1 MAIPSILTSPRALTD
16 LEAVNL
22 CLEAL
27 GDRRV
32 SRVDQTT
39 NSIKACTSIGRALM
53 SVQSMGY
60 EFSVREDT
68 QVLPTANY
76 PNAPV
81 GKGPVQLGTTALS
94 VSGAATDAWRSFTMQ
109 GLNLFDL
116 DENTVYFP
124 LGTAIHLNVV
134 RARPLPLLPA
144 PAIWYVA
151 ITAAIDFVGG
161 LKPEDPVLRILAQT
175 QEQAKINLENMDIKV
190 RPGSLVSSSPHFAR
204 IRGRNR
210 RRR

>member
-1 MAIPSILTSPRALTD
+1 MAIPSILTSPRALTN

-32 SRVDQTT
+32 SREDQTT

-60 EFSVREDT
+60 DFSVQERVRKLPDT
-68 QVLPTANY
+68 T
-76 PNAPV
+76 
-81 GKGPVQLGTTALS
+81 GTIMFGTS
-94 VSGAATDAWRSFTMQ
+94 TINVRGAGTDAWRSLILR
-109 GLNLFDL
+109 GNILFDL
-116 DENTVYFP
+116 DRNTKVFPVGVPVYVTASIASP
-124 LGTAIHLNVV
+124 LT
-134 RARPLPLLPA
+134 LLPA
-144 PAIWYVA
+144 PASWYVA

-161 LKPEDPVLRILAQT
+161 LKPDDPVLRILVQT
-175 QEQAKINLENMDIKV
+175 QVEAKVNLENMDVKV
-190 RPGSLVSSSPHFAR
+190 RPGPLTVTSPHFAR

-210 RRR
+210 RR